1 VRGSAANQ
9 DGASNG
15 LTAPNGPAPQRV
27 IRQALA
33 NAGLTSADVEVV
45 EAHGTGTSL
54 GDPIEAQ
61 ALRATYGQDRPED
74 RPLWLGSVKSNL

>member
-1 VRGSAANQ
+1 Q
-9 DGASNG
+9 
-15 LTAPNGPAPQRV
+15 QRV

-33 NAGLTSADVEVV
+33 NAQVSPGDVDVV

-61 ALRATYGQDRPED
+61 ALLATYGQDRPGD
-74 RPLWLGSVKSNL
+74 RPLWLGSVKSNLGHTQ